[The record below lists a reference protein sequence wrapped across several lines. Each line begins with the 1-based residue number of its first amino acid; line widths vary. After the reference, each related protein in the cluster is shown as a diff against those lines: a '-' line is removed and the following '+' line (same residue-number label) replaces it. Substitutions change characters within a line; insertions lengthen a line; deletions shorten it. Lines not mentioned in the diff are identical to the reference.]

1 MKTLRKVLSVVLA
14 QVLILTY
21 LPISVSAE
29 DEIDSDENEITEY
42 TEEYE
47 PEEIADDQEI
57 YVLGEVEENREESV
71 KHFRMSDG
79 SFTAA
84 QFSEPVHFQDE
95 NGEWHNC
102 YVMADVK

>member
-79 SFTAA
+79 QWRQPKNIWLTSFLIPET
-84 QFSEPVHFQDE
+84 
-95 NGEWHNC
+95 
-102 YVMADVK
+102 